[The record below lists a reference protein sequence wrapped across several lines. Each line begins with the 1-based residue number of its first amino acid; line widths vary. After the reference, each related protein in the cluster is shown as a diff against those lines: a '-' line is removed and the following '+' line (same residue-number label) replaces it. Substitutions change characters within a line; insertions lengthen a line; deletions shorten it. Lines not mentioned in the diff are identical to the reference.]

1 MLKTIFICVITIF
14 VFTSCSSST
23 NNQILTNSKKME
35 TINPIEVKK
44 TSKDYGK
51 ISVIKY
57 EKSADNKTKVFL
69 SQCSIM
75 NEPHVSCKGYMY
87 EVMYDEEWLVH
98 AHTQVEAEKL
108 IEVNENKY
116 YLKLQNRDN
125 SKVYNVT
132 GLLELKAKYINY
144 VKLELE

>member
-14 VFTSCSSST
+14 VFTSCSSTT
-23 NNQILTNSKKME
+23 NNQILTSSKKME

-75 NEPHVSCKGYMY
+75 NEPHASCKGYMY

-116 YLKLQNRDN
+116 YLKLQNTDN